1 MGLLSVYEMVQIVRK
16 KFLRVL
22 AFSVLIALVTY
33 FVLNSMQTY
42 TCVLGFKYNHSGAE
56 TGLAPDGES
65 KLDPYEIQNPL
76 VIQGALQSLTSN
88 SQETPD
94 LKGVRQNI
102 TISKVVS
109 ELDMEV
115 TESAA
120 LLGEKYE
127 VVAVEY
133 EMTFKYDAKYGDEF
147 GTKMFSAIINEY
159 DEFLLNKY
167 YKRKNIADFAKIVK
181 GSSADYI
188 DISDSMASEI
198 DSAIEY
204 LNNLAA
210 EYPDFRSQ
218 TTGYTFAELAALY
231 QNIRNIQHA
240 KYYGNIRAGNLAKD
254 PEMVIKSYQSKV
266 KELEETK
273 SVNSEVAENYKASIT
288 TFYDPYKAS
297 GLYRQAEKVQT
308 ETDSSNNRDQDVLED
323 YDIEEHKN
331 TYDNIILSYVD
342 NATKTTDATHTV
354 DYYTSIIESF
364 SNDMVPAETK
374 ERLLKENEKI
384 FKEIEV
390 LSADYAKITNETTGE
405 LFNREVTNDLQYLI
419 APEVVTDKPVKM
431 ITIFAFVLAFGALLI
446 GYVLAEFLKR
456 FIKSQESKNSDETS
470 AEYADKKVINTE
482 ELADLETIFYEQYK
496 KDFPEFYLVY
506 QDMVST
512 NDKDEMRKEVYIRW
526 RNDTLGMV
534 PPGKIVDTACKLEL
548 FEELNKW
555 IIRKVCDD
563 ISAIQK
569 TEGEAPVVHINCPSE
584 QIKDFAVSDIIVN
597 CVKKNKIPAEKLC
610 FELDGDNIADC
621 LEDIMLLKHL
631 GVSVCI
637 DHFENS
643 EENREIISVIEPQ
656 LVKLSMDILNNDM
669 YATTK
674 DDYLNATQEMIDII
688 SEIIENCHKNKI
700 KVCICGIENKSQ
712 EQTISDLGFDYKQGY
727 YYSKPVELE
736 L

>member
-1 MGLLSVYEMVQIVRK
+1 MGLLSIYEMVQIVRK

-22 AFSVLIALVTY
+22 ALSVLIALVTY

-76 VIQGALQSLTSN
+76 VIEGALRSLSAN
-88 SQETPD
+88 SQATPD

-102 TISKVVS
+102 TVNKVVS

-127 VVAVEY
+127 VAAVEY

-167 YKRKNIADFAKIVK
+167 YKRKTIADFAKIVK
-181 GSSADYI
+181 DSSADYI
-188 DISDSMASEI
+188 DISDSMATEI

-210 EYPDFRSQ
+210 EYPEFRSQ

-240 KYYGNIRAGNLAKD
+240 KYYGNIRAANLAKD
-254 PEMVIKSYQSKV
+254 SEMVIKSYQAKV

-273 SVNSEVAENYKASIT
+273 SVNSEVAENYKSSIT

-297 GLYRQAEKVQT
+297 GLYRQAERVQT

-354 DYYTSIIESF
+354 DYYNSIIDSF
-364 SNDMVPAETK
+364 TNDDVSAETK
-374 ERLLKENEKI
+374 NRLLLENEKI
-384 FKEIEV
+384 FNEIEY
-390 LSADYAKITNETTGE
+390 LSAEYAKITNDTTRE
-405 LFNREVTNDLQYLI
+405 LYNREVTNDLQYLI
-419 APEVVTDKPVKM
+419 APEVVADKPVKV
-431 ITIFAFVLAFGALLI
+431 ITIFAFVLAFGVLLI
-446 GYVLAEFLKR
+446 GYILAEFLKR
-456 FIKSQESKNSDETS
+456 FIKSQETKNTGEETK
-470 AEYADKKVINTE
+470 ELTNKKLINTDALDE
-482 ELADLETIFYEQYK
+482 LETIFYEQYK

-506 QDMVST
+506 QDMVSKHE
-512 NDKDEMRKEVYIRW
+512 NDEPRKEVYIRW
-526 RNDTLGMV
+526 KNKTLGMV
-534 PPGKIVDTACKLEL
+534 APGNIVDTACKLEL

-555 IIRKVCDD
+555 IIKRVCED
-563 ISAIQK
+563 IAACKKS
-569 TEGEAPVVHINCPSE
+569 TGEAPVVHINCPSE

-597 CVKKNKIPAEKLC
+597 CVKENKIPAEKLC

-643 EENREIISVIEPQ
+643 DENREIISVIEPQ
-656 LVKLSMDILNNDM
+656 LVKLSMDILNYDM

-674 DDYLNATQEMIDII
+674 DDYINATYEMIEII
-688 SEIIENCHKNKI
+688 SGIIESCHRKKI

-712 EQTISDLGFDYKQGY
+712 EQTISMLDFDYKQGY
-727 YYSKPVELE
+727 YYSKPAELE